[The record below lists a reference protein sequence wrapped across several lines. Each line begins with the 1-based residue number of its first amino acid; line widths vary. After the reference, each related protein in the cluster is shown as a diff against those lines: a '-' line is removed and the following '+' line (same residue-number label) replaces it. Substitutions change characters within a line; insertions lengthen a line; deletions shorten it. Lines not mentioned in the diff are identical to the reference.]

1 MNFQQMESLLHQTV
15 PADSRVQEI
24 FAKAETCAGLS
35 PEEVA
40 VLLSL
45 PAQWNEAIFTSA
57 RKVKQ
62 SLYGQ
67 RVVLF
72 APLYISNLCTNGCLY
87 CAFRTENQSLSR
99 KKLSLEEIAEQTRF
113 LIQMGHKRILL
124 EAGEDLSQA
133 PIDYVV
139 NAIHTIYNT
148 RVGNNTIRRINVNI
162 AATTVE
168 NYRRL
173 HEAGIGTYQLFQE
186 TYHQP
191 TYERMHPRGPK
202 SDYHYHLTAMERAIA
217 GGIEDFGI
225 GALFGLY
232 DYRFEVLSMVAHADA
247 LKTNF
252 GIGPHT
258 VSVPRLRPA
267 SHSQYPETYLVN
279 DEEFKRIVA
288 ILRLALPYVGIIL
301 STRES
306 AAMRDL
312 LLDLGVSQMSAASV
326 TSVGGYGHETEKTA
340 QFDSADHR
348 SLDECIASVISHG
361 YLPSFCT
368 GCYRKERTGQKF
380 QHMVEHGHIKELCHS
395 NALLTL
401 AEYLED
407 FATPETKDIAHRQ
420 WEAWLRQIPEE
431 PLREFT
437 RERIAEILS
446 GKRDIYV

>member
-1 MNFQQMESLLHQTV
+1 MDCKRIESLLHEAV

-24 FAKAETCAGLS
+24 LARAETCAGLS
-35 PEEVA
+35 LEEA
-40 VLLSL
+40 AALLAL
-45 PAQWNEAIFTSA
+45 PARWNDAIFSSA

-62 SLYGQ
+62 TLYGQ

-87 CAFRTENQSLSR
+87 CAFRTENRSILR
-99 KKLSLEEIAEQTRF
+99 KKLTLAEIAEQTRF
-113 LIQMGHKRILL
+113 LIEMGHKRILL

-139 NAIHTIYNT
+139 DAIRTIYDT
-148 RVGNNTIRRINVNI
+148 RVGDNAIRRINVNI

-168 NYRRL
+168 DYRRL

-186 TYHQP
+186 TYHES
-191 TYERMHPRGPK
+191 TYKQMHPRGPK
-202 SDYHYHLTAMERAIA
+202 ANYHYHLTAMERAIA

-232 DYRFEVLSMVAHADA
+232 DYRYEVLSIIAHADD
-247 LKTNF
+247 LKRNT

-267 SHSQYPETYLVN
+267 SHTEYSDTYLVN

-312 LLDLGVSQMSAASV
+312 LLDLGVSQISAASV
-326 TSVGGYGHETEKTA
+326 TSVGGYGHVEEEAA

-348 SLDECIASVISHG
+348 SLDACIASIISHG

-380 QHMVEHGHIKELCHS
+380 QNLVEHGHIKEFCHS

-407 FATPETKDIAHRQ
+407 FASAGTRELAHRQ
-420 WEAWLRQIPEE
+420 WEEWLRQIPEE
-431 PLREFT
+431 PLRAYT
-437 RERIAEILS
+437 RERIDEIL
-446 GKRDIYV
+446 GGERDIYV